1 MSRSIKQR
9 VTESAVDEDVVVTP
23 THEIFCFS
31 SVVDYMRQQNKKLVG
46 RVASEK
52 EAEQYIKEMS
62 EANPNNIYE
71 SVTLS

>member
-1 MSRSIKQR
+1 MSRTIKQK
-9 VTESAVDEDVVVTP
+9 VTESVSADKVVVTP

-31 SVVDYMRQQNKKLVG
+31 NVVDYMRQQNKKLVG
-46 RVASEK
+46 RVTSEK
-52 EAEQYIKEMS
+52 EAEQYINEMS